1 MKFATRND
9 ELKEGFGFWVLG
21 VGYFLPAPRT
31 QHPTPLLSSS
41 FRVHR
46 FFERVDLGE
55 VALLVRADEEEPL
68 VEIDGAPDGVREAY
82 LCAVRALDAGAQ
94 CVERGAR
101 FAQVSERVGERRSRR
116 ACAVGR
122 VEFLRA
128 RLLDE
133 VGDGDGGEWPA
144 AVAPRL
150 KGCVAIAPRLFGLT
164 QQRADEARDAT
175 LDHREMFDYLCD

>member
-55 VALLVRADEEEPL
+55 GAQLVRADEEEPL
-68 VEIDGAPDGVREAY
+68 VEVDGAADRVREAY
-82 LCAVRALDAGAQ
+82 LRAVRVLDAGAKG
-94 CVERGAR
+94 VEHGAR
-101 FAQVSERVGERRSRR
+101 VAQRGERVGERSAGR

-122 VEFLRA
+122 VELLRA

-133 VGDGDGGEWPA
+133 LGDGDGGEGCA
-144 AVAPRL
+144 ALAPRL
-150 KGCVAIAPRLFGLT
+150 
-164 QQRADEARDAT
+164 
-175 LDHREMFDYLCD
+175 